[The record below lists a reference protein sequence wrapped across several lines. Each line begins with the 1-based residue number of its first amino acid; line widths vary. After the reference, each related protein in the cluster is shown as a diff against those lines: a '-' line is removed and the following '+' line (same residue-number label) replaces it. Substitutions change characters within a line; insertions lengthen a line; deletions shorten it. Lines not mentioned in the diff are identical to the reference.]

1 MKKNKKIALFLLILI
16 SISCLVPSFAE
27 ASDKEDG
34 SFETFLSVLK
44 VWGTFLAKITGSYD
58 ALDNISLFSNFAR
71 MWHEFIASD
80 GFNVEK
86 LFEVILRWM
95 GIDSFLQEENNPAG
109 SYSI

>member
-1 MKKNKKIALFLLILI
+1 MKKNKKTVWFLLKVIF
-16 SISCLVPSFAE
+16 ISCLAPSLAGAAE
-27 ASDKEDG
+27 RDDG